1 MPVRQGLPGSL
12 AGVDADTLTVVFLVA
27 AIVLSAL
34 EIVMPGLV
42 LLPFGLGAAVAALAG
57 ALGAGVPVQIVV
69 FLLASFAF
77 FLGLRPLARRLNA
90 TGPSGIGAERLIGAT
105 GTVLEAIEPGD
116 VGLVRIDREEWRA
129 EAATAAELTP
139 GTPIEVVEVRGTRV
153 VVTQRAV
160 PPARRQV

>member
-1 MPVRQGLPGSL
+1 MDRE
-12 AGVDADTLTVVFLVA
+12 TLTVVFLVA

-42 LLPFGLGAAVAALAG
+42 LLPFGLGAGVAALAG
-57 ALGAGVPVQIVV
+57 ALGASAPIQIVV

-77 FLGLRPLARRLNA
+77 FLGLRPLSRRLNA
-90 TGPSGIGAERLIGAT
+90 VGPAGIGAERLMGAT

-129 EAATAAELTP
+129 EAAAPGELTP
-139 GTPIEVVEVRGTRV
+139 GTPIQVVEVRGTRV
-153 VVTQRAV
+153 VVTERAV
-160 PPARRQV
+160 PPARREEGTTT